1 VADGQDLVAAVHWLV
16 SLDTERGNR
25 NVRRIK
31 IGVGIVREKT
41 QARSSV
47 VEHYLDTVG
56 VGGSIPPVPTSS
68 DGNPG
73 RVPKP
78 SRDELRRAKLA
89 SAHAIDG
96 NPLPSMGGNWMPST
110 EGGPL
115 PSMWGNW
122 MRWIGAFDFVADW
135 LGAGLALAAMLYA

>member
-1 VADGQDLVAAVHWLV
+1 MANRNGTVVACAASQRRILASAAPAPATPSATSGTRIITRDHRLV

-25 NVRRIK
+25 NVRRIE

-47 VEHYLDTVG
+47 VEHSLDTVG
-56 VGGSIPPVPTSS
+56 VGGSIPPVPTSL
-68 DGNPG
+68 DGNPE

-78 SRDELRRAKLA
+78 SREELRRAKLA

-96 NPLPSMGGNWMPST
+96 NPLASMGG
-110 EGGPL
+110 
-115 PSMWGNW
+115 
-122 MRWIGAFDFVADW
+122 DW
-135 LGAGLALAAMLYA
+135 TP